1 MKKYILS
8 LVLLITSMYNLEAQ
22 KPEHLAQIE
31 RATKVYIYEVTK
43 VEWDTLV
50 DVYEEPFLVYKKNE
64 ALDRAYNNVLEA
76 LNRSLGFI
84 YRGEAENAKIWIDNC
99 PIFRYAVNYLG
110 LDVMCDQKFGPCFSR
125 EEYVDFFDYFYN
137 HL

>member
-8 LVLLITSMYNLEAQ
+8 LVLLITSMCNLEAQ
-22 KPEHLAQIE
+22 RPEHLAQIE

-50 DVYEEPFLVYKKNE
+50 DIYEEPFLVYKKNE
-64 ALDRAYNNVLEA
+64 DLDRAYNNVLEA
-76 LNRSLGFI
+76 LNKSLGFI
-84 YRGEAENAKIWIDNC
+84 YRGEAENAKVWIDNC